1 MGTVTVGSDRQK
13 PTSHASAL
21 RNWGFLP
28 GAAEVGFFRSY
39 PDRTP
44 HDSRGRNW
52 GRSELNRESDTPK
65 GTGQLPACELVGW
78 LKIEAQGC
86 TEGPTA
92 VHIRSTR
99 KGVKPNPSFLSM
111 GKGGFR
117 VNLMNWG
124 VSMTFRKVLCPH
136 CRGKLE
142 TGQRIHQECID
153 GYAEAQ
159 AAKRERAE
167 AKKARAAAKVE
178 RAETRRR
185 KEAIKTLPQLKAE
198 AQAAFNAF
206 IRARDAHQ
214 PCICCGLPLSAGD
227 VGGLYDCGHYRSVGS
242 APHLRYDER
251 NAHAQRKQC
260 NRWGA
265 GRAVD
270 YRIGLIARIGLEAVE
285 ALESDNTTRKWTRDE
300 LVAIRDEY
308 RQKLKNLPQE

>member
-124 VSMTFRKVLCPH
+124 VAMTFRKVLCPN

-142 TGQRIHQECID
+142 TGQRLHISCID

-159 AAKRERAE
+159 AAKAERAE

-178 RAETRRR
+178 RASIKAR
-185 KEAIKTLPQLKAE
+185 KEAIKTLADLKRE
-198 AQAAFNAF
+198 AQTALNRW
-206 IRARDAHQ
+206 IVQIRDADK
-214 PCICCGLPLSAGD
+214 PCISCGRHHQGQWHA
-227 VGGLYDCGHYRSVGS
+227 GHYLSRGS
-242 APHLRYDER
+242 APQ
-251 NAHAQRKQC
+251 HALNPMNVWKQC
-260 NRWGA
+260 APCNTYLHGNLIP
-265 GRAVD
+265 
-270 YRIGLIARIGLEAVE
+270 YRVRLTELIGLEAVE
-285 ALESDNTTRKWTRDE
+285 AMENDNAPHKWTREE
-300 LVAIRDEY
+300 LISIRNHY
-308 RQKLKNLPQE
+308 RAKLKECRK